1 MTKPLSIKHQ
11 HTNRLRED
19 VFKCVC
25 AGPIL
30 NDAIALEVI
39 ASKSC
44 VRARLFELEAAGGI
58 ARTGQIRPVCG
69 GVQYVWHLPG
79 VVVAEIL
86 HSPEYKAKVT
96 KDAATEAPRFR
107 DPLTAALFGTAHR
120 EAA

>member
-1 MTKPLSIKHQ
+1 MTKPLSIKDQ
-11 HTNRLRED
+11 YTNRLRED
-19 VFKCVC
+19 VFKCVG

-44 VRARLFELEAAGGI
+44 VRARLFELEAAGKI
-58 ARTGQIRPVCG
+58 ARTGQVRPVCG

-79 VVVAEIL
+79 VVVTEIL
-86 HSPEYKAKVT
+86 HSPEHKAKVAEA
-96 KDAATEAPRFR
+96 AATEPARFR
-107 DPLTAALFGTAHR
+107 DPLTAALFGAAHR